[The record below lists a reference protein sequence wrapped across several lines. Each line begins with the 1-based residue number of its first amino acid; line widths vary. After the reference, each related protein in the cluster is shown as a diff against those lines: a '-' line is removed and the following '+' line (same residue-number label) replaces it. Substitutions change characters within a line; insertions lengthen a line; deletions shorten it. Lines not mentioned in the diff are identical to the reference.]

1 MATISET
8 YVENR
13 ERVQPNDTNNHGS
26 AHGGNVMYWL
36 DEVGAICAMR
46 HAGVTCVTAHVDD
59 LDFKRPVP
67 QGETCAIIGY
77 AYDTGR
83 TSIRVR
89 LQAFREDPLTGE
101 REQTTEARFV
111 FVAIDG
117 DGETTPVPD
126 LTVESEQC
134 RELRAAALDG
144 ETSA

>member
-8 YVENR
+8 HIENR
-13 ERVQPNDTNNHGS
+13 ERVQPDDTNNHGS

-46 HAGVTCVTAHVDD
+46 HAGETCVTAHVDD

-77 AYDTGR
+77 AHDTGE

-89 LQAFREDPLTGE
+89 LQAFHEDPLTGE

-111 FVAIDG
+111 FVAVGEDG
-117 DGETTPVPD
+117 TPVSVPD
-126 LTVESEQC
+126 LAVESERC
-134 RELRAAALDG
+134 RELRDAARNSEPG
-144 ETSA
+144 T